1 MMNCKKAEQ
10 LIPLFIEADLDA
22 AEMQQVSHHLETCAA
37 CRATVAEF
45 DASQSLLRSVVMP
58 AFDEAMFV
66 EVRSAVMK
74 RIAQPATRPA
84 FAAWWQPIWDWKFAF
99 AAAAVILVVF
109 GVAIRQR
116 GGKSIDN
123 PVASGA
129 NVSKSDLAVVR
140 KSPDIKTPPAAQP
153 FQPRMRRKHQ
163 AQGGVRGSERHPEN
177 SAIKQ
182 LSPERATIV
191 DSQIASA
198 VIAPSGAGKN
208 AAILP
213 GVGTPGFMLPP
224 APQAENTIL
233 PPDKNTNEPE
243 MLRME
248 FQTADPNIR
257 IIWLTPKEPARTNP
271 AEDTK

>member
-45 DASQSLLRSVVMP
+45 EASQSLLRSVAMP

-84 FAAWWQPIWDWKFAF
+84 FAAWWQPIWNWKFAF
-99 AAAAVILVVF
+99 AAAVILLVV

-153 FQPRMRRKHQ
+153 FQPRMGRKHQ

-191 DSQIASA
+191 DGQIASA
-198 VIAPSGAGKN
+198 VIAPSVTSEAVS
-208 AAILP
+208 IFPRVDTL
-213 GVGTPGFMLPP
+213 GFTLPP
-224 APQAENTIL
+224 PPPAENAIL

-257 IIWLTPKEPARTNP
+257 ILWLTPKEPARTTP
-271 AEDTK
+271 AEDSK